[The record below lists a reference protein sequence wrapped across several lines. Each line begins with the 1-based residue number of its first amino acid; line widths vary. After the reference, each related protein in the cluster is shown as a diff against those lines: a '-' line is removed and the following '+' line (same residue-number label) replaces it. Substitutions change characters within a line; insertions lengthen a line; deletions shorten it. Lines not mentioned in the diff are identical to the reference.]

1 MTETIRERSPRSR
14 GRVRCDDCRRRI
26 PKGKRYFQSTVV
38 ADGMIWNWRECQPC
52 QAAVP
57 HVLRWLGYFSDGYY
71 NDGDFSEWANE
82 AMGGCYYTPYGL
94 FLDDGAPDGWMRRLR
109 ALSDEA
115 AKAAEADA
123 DPARAWDDEAW
134 VAFTWRMQTS
144 PVINAR
150 RK

>member
-1 MTETIRERSPRSR
+1 MSDIIRERSPRSR
-14 GRVRCDDCRRRI
+14 GRVRCEECGRRVPEGEQRISLMEFDD
-26 PKGKRYFQSTVV
+26 GTV
-38 ADGMIWNWRECQPC
+38 REWLRCQPC
-52 QAAVP
+52 EAVAGY
-57 HVLRWLGYFSDGYY
+57 VARWRGPYSEECYAD
-71 NDGDFSEWANE
+71 DFYEWAHD

-94 FLDDGAPDGWMRRLR
+94 FLYDGAPDGWEWRLR

-115 AKAAEADA
+115 KKAAEADA
-123 DPARAWDDEAW
+123 DPARAWGDEAW